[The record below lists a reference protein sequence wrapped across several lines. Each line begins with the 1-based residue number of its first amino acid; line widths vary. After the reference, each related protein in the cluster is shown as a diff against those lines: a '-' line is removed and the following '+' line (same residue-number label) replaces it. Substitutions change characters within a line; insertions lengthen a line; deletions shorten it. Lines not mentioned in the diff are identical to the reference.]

1 MKIQLKPFLSISTAV
16 FRAGEQG
23 RFWYAVLGGS
33 LEVRYHAPDTENKV
47 CTIFLLAAISASL
60 SLSLS
65 LFSCRPN
72 LLFGLIQNDSLRNEE
87 NEIPCL
93 ALNQLTHRSVALA

>member
-1 MKIQLKPFLSISTAV
+1 MSSSFAV

-47 CTIFLLAAISASL
+47 CNIFA
-60 SLSLS
+60 
-65 LFSCRPN
+65 R
-72 LLFGLIQNDSLRNEE
+72 
-87 NEIPCL
+87 
-93 ALNQLTHRSVALA
+93 T

>member
-1 MKIQLKPFLSISTAV
+1 MKIHTESIVMFGISPWCSSMFYFFYIHTFSIAV

-47 CTIFLLAAISASL
+47 
-60 SLSLS
+60 
-65 LFSCRPN
+65 
-72 LLFGLIQNDSLRNEE
+72 
-87 NEIPCL
+87 
-93 ALNQLTHRSVALA
+93 